1 MNFVSITSE
10 VTDGWFRVQVTSQQ
24 IRGGQSDTRV
34 IQKRAQEWQIAHLL
48 ATNIINNNIIRE
60 AGDTRVI
67 QISGQE
73 RYKRGDKSETLHCRL
88 QILTTINS
96 ASATLLHRY
105 VRYIV
110 GRRFPAVSGNKM
122 SYWLG
127 QARCWWAGAMSRA
140 GQHQGGH
147 HHLHHQQYRYSQH
160 Y

>member
-1 MNFVSITSE
+1 M
-10 VTDGWFRVQVTSQQ
+10 
-24 IRGGQSDTRV
+24 RGDQ
-34 IQKRAQEWQIAHLL
+34 
-48 ATNIINNNIIRE
+48 
-60 AGDTRVI
+60 GDTRVI

-127 QARCWWAGAMSRA
+127 QARCWWGGAMSRA

-147 HHLHHQQYRYSQH
+147 HHLHHQQYRYNYNQH
-160 Y
+160 YYQPTRNLVLRCQIQFYTRCTTHNID